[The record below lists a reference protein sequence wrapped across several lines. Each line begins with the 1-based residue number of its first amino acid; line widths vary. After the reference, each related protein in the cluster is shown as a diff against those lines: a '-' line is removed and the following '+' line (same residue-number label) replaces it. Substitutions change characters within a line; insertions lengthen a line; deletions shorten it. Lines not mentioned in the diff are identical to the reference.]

1 MKSISRYSFYP
12 FLLGI
17 YPILALWNHNTSFV
31 QFGSVVRSLALTLVG
46 IGILILLFKWILRDW
61 HKAGLMT
68 TLSALLFFT
77 YGHAYLFVSDN
88 LEPIARHRYV
98 IALFIGIFL
107 LGLWWIARR
116 LNNPQ
121 GLEGFLTITG
131 ILLVAFSL
139 LQLAWYEYTVYRVS
153 AEAERRIETGVDTEG
168 VQNAGDLPDV
178 YWIILDAHGR
188 SDVLQEYYDYDNT
201 EFLSRLEEIG
211 FYVANCSQ
219 TNYPDTILSV
229 LSTMNM
235 DYLQNAVS
243 GSGALPQLSKS
254 VVRKNFDSL
263 GYRTIT
269 FENYFGDHFDLFE
282 DMRLSRQRSITALG
296 FFKRSN
302 EFEAML
308 MQTSLL
314 RLFVDMPQLIPS
326 FLRVDEEN
334 SWYYE
339 LYLQTQ
345 YILDTLPT
353 LPAMEGPNFFFIHIV
368 VPHTPYIFAP
378 DGEFLLTENTDVQAE
393 TIGYRNNVE
402 FIDNRLPDVLQAVI
416 DNSEMPPIII
426 VQGDHGPTSR
436 DVRPEKRMPILN
448 AYYVFDEA
456 RADLY
461 PEISPVNSFRVL
473 FNHYFGADYP
483 YLEDLSYYIWGKGL
497 GDFPED
503 KIFPN
508 QCQLSE

>member
-1 MKSISRYSFYP
+1 MKSISRFYIYP

-17 YPILALWNHNTSFV
+17 YPILALWNHNASFV
-31 QFGSVVRSLALTLVG
+31 DFGSVIRSLALTLVG
-46 IGILILLFKWILRDW
+46 IGILILLFKLILRDW

-68 TLSALLFFT
+68 TLSALLFFS
-77 YGHAYLFVSDN
+77 YGHTYLFVGEN
-88 LEPIARHRYV
+88 LQPIARHRYV
-98 IALFIGIFL
+98 VALFIGIFL

-116 LNNPQ
+116 LSHPQ

-139 LQLAWYEYTVYRVS
+139 LQIAWYEYSVYRASV
-153 AEAERRIETGVDTEG
+153 EAERRVETGIDAEG
-168 VQNAGDLPDV
+168 VQDAGDLPDV

-201 EFLSRLEEIG
+201 EFLNRLEEIG
-211 FYVANCSQ
+211 FYVATCSQ

-235 DYLQNAVS
+235 DYLQNVVS

-254 VVRKNFDSL
+254 VVRKTFDSL

-296 FFKRSN
+296 FFKQTN
-302 EFEAML
+302 EFEAVL
-308 MQTSLL
+308 MQTSLF
-314 RLFVDMPQLIPS
+314 RLFVDMPQLIPV

-353 LPAMEGPNFFFIHIV
+353 LPAMEGPNFFFVHIV

-378 DGEFLLTENTDVQAE
+378 DGSFLLTENTDIRAE
-393 TIGYRNNVE
+393 TIGYRNNVD

-416 DNSEMPPIII
+416 DNSKTPPIII

-448 AYYVFDEA
+448 AYYVSKEA
-456 RADLY
+456 RADIY
-461 PEISPVNSFRVL
+461 PEITPVNSFRVL

-483 YLEDLSYYIWGKGL
+483 YLEDLSYYVWGKGL

-508 QCQLSE
+508 QCKLSE